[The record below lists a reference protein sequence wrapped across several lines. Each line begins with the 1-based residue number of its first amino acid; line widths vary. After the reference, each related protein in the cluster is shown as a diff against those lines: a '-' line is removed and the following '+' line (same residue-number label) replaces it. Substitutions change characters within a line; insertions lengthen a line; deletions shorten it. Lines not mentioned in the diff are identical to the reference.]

1 MKKRRFGK
9 FYCQSVLRT
18 SDDCMLLESNP
29 CGPRVAELVCLLH
42 VPDTVLLLLRCTVED
57 SRLRFVMSL

>member
-1 MKKRRFGK
+1 
-9 FYCQSVLRT
+9 
-18 SDDCMLLESNP
+18 MLLESNP